1 MAVRRVLKLGN
12 PTLRKKSLPVEES
25 EVGTKEF
32 KKLIGDL
39 FDTMRFEKGVGLAAP
54 QIGVLKRIV
63 VVGKEEENERYPD
76 TPKIIDQ
83 ILINP
88 VIIPMGPP
96 KDGFWEGCL
105 SLPGMRGYVER
116 PAKIKLEYYDEK
128 WKFHSQLIE
137 DFNAIVYQ
145 HECDH
150 LDGVLYIDR
159 IKDPKMFGYTDEIE
173 TKGKEL
179 D

>member
-1 MAVRRVLKLGN
+1 MAVKKVLRLGN
-12 PTLRKKSLPVEES
+12 KKIKKISQPVDES
-25 EVGTKEF
+25 EITTKDF

-54 QIGVLKRIV
+54 QIGVLKRV
-63 VVGKEEENERYPD
+63 VVVSKEEENERYPD

-83 ILINP
+83 VLINP
-88 VIIPMGPP
+88 VITPLSPP
-96 KDGFWEGCL
+96 DGGFWEGCL
-105 SLPGMRGYVER
+105 SVPGMRGFVER
-116 PAKIKLEYYDEK
+116 PAKIKIEYYDEK
-128 WKFHSQLIE
+128 WKFHSKVID
-137 DFNAIVYQ
+137 DFNAVVYQ

-150 LDGVLYIDR
+150 LDGVLYVDR
-159 IKDPKMFGYTDEIE
+159 LKSSKLFGYTDEVD